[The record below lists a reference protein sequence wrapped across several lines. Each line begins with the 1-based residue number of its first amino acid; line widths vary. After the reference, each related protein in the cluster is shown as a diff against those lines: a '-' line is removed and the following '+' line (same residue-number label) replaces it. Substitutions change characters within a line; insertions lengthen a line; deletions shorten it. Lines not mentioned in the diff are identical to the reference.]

1 MGIYRTNIPL
11 SEGLCDT
18 GLIQLEFILREGKE
32 QLCSSSS
39 RPSYLPVAKNE
50 LYNWKRIKMLPP
62 VATPYPR
69 RHLYKP
75 RLCS

>member
-50 LYNWKRIKMLPP
+50 LYNWK
-62 VATPYPR
+62 
-69 RHLYKP
+69 
-75 RLCS
+75 